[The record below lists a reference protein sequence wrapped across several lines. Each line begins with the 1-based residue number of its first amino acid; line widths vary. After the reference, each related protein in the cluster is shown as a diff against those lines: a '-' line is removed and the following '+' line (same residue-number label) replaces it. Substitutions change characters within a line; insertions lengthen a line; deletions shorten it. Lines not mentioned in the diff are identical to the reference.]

1 VDTPANAEHVFGEG
15 VEAGDVLHEQ
25 LRSQRSW
32 QLHNPL
38 AVFVPKKLAENKSSL
53 TGLSG
58 GAAGGILRRSPK
70 ALDGSASL
78 VIWERASRKRDSAD

>member
-25 LRSQRSW
+25 LRSQQSW

-38 AVFVPKKLAENKSSL
+38 AVFVPNKLAENKSSL
-53 TGLSG
+53 TASQV
-58 GAAGGILRRSPK
+58 
-70 ALDGSASL
+70 ALLGYSEAFPPRLWMDL
-78 VIWERASRKRDSAD
+78 PLW